1 MYMSEAPFTSPQKRP
16 IDLDGLMGMAYSS
29 EKALDV
35 PGDILQEI
43 LHGGLLTPK
52 LSSEPVDIT
61 AITSHNDSEG
71 KSTLGVEQFSEAVA
85 RFEVSSELGERTV
98 RLALDNGDSLE
109 LSHIMEIRQQE
120 PEEPSD
126 YAELIY
132 DTGGLVN
139 RVLSRESFSKLNS
152 EQQQLI
158 IQRLTERATTE
169 FDELLADS
177 EHCQAIVNIF
187 KQTEPIIADK
197 LAVFVPVVLEDGE
210 AKLLPKLH
218 IEMTHG
224 ATKTIVPFDQLAD
237 IDLIYHEQRDESQPF
252 DYLATFQDEWRSRS
266 IEAAE
271 YLLTDRAA
279 DLSQRN
285 ISAKRV
291 TKLMQAEASE
301 RCAQLI
307 ADENFLAEHM
317 LESGK
322 FHVEGKVFIHNNG
335 KWKKAPGKKHT
346 INAKPELH
354 CAEVEEKWRFGLR
367 LVPIDDN
374 SQADVFVVPNNTF
387 VTAFRR
393 STHEPH

>member
-1 MYMSEAPFTSPQKRP
+1 MSEAPFPSPQKRP
-16 IDLDGLMGMAYSS
+16 IVLDGLMDMAYNR
-29 EKALDV
+29 EATLDL
-35 PGDILQEI
+35 PDETLQTT
-43 LHGGLLTPK
+43 LNNQLFTPEV
-52 LSSEPVDIT
+52 LSKPVDIT
-61 AITSHNDSEG
+61 AITSHNNSDGEP
-71 KSTLGVEQFSEAVA
+71 TLGVEQFSEAIA

-98 RLALDNGDSLE
+98 RLALDNGDRLDV
-109 LSHIMEIRQQE
+109 SHIMEIRQQE

-126 YAELIY
+126 YAELVY

-139 RVLSRESFSKLNS
+139 RVLSRKSFNKLGP

-158 IQRLTERATTE
+158 IQRLTEKATRE

-197 LAVFVPVVLEDGE
+197 LAVFVPVILEDGE

-252 DYLATFQDEWRSRS
+252 DYLATFQDEWRSQS
-266 IEAAE
+266 IEAVE
-271 YLLTDRAA
+271 YLLTDAA
-279 DLSQRN
+279 TNLSQGDN
-285 ISAKRV
+285 SAEDI
-291 TKLMQAEASE
+291 AESMRTETAK
-301 RCAQLI
+301 RCAQLM

-317 LESGK
+317 LEAGK
-322 FHVEGKVFIHNNG
+322 FYVDGTFYTNNNG
-335 KWKKAPGKKHT
+335 EWQEMFDDLT

-354 CAEVEEKWRFGLR
+354 CEEISGQWRFGLR
-367 LVPIDDN
+367 LVPVDDN

-387 VTAFRR
+387 LTAFRR
-393 STHEPH
+393 LAKKPH

>member
-1 MYMSEAPFTSPQKRP
+1 MYMSEASFTSPQKRP
-16 IDLDGLMGMAYSS
+16 IDLGGLMDMAYTT
-29 EKALDV
+29 LDV
-35 PGDILQEI
+35 SDEALQTT
-43 LHGGLLTPK
+43 LNHQLFTPDLLSK
-52 LSSEPVDIT
+52 PVDIT
-61 AITSHNDSEG
+61 AITPHTNSEG
-71 KSTLGVEQFSEAVA
+71 EPTLGVEQFSEAVA

-109 LSHIMEIRQQE
+109 LSHIMEVRQQK

-126 YAELIY
+126 HAELVY

-139 RVLSRESFSKLNS
+139 RVLSRKSFSKLDP

-158 IQRLTERATTE
+158 IQRLTEKATRK

-177 EHCQAIVNIF
+177 EHCQATVDIF

-237 IDLIYHEQRDESQPF
+237 IDLIYHERRDESQPF

-266 IEAAE
+266 IEAVE
-271 YLLTDRAA
+271 YVLTDAA
-279 DLSQRN
+279 TNLSQGDN
-285 ISAKRV
+285 SAEDI
-291 TKLMQAEASE
+291 AESMRTETAKQ
-301 RCAQLI
+301 CAQLM
-307 ADENFLAEHM
+307 ADENFLTEHM
-317 LESGK
+317 LEPGE
-322 FHVEGKVFIHNNG
+322 FYVDGTFYTNNNG
-335 KWKKAPGKKHT
+335 EWQEMFDDLT

-354 CAEVEEKWRFGLR
+354 CEEVDEQWRFGLR

-387 VTAFRR
+387 LTAFRR
-393 STHEPH
+393 STHKPH

>member
-1 MYMSEAPFTSPQKRP
+1 MYMNEAPFTSPPKRP

-71 KSTLGVEQFSEAVA
+71 KSILGVEQFSEAVA

-98 RLALDNGDSLE
+98 RLALDNGDRLDV
-109 LSHIMEIRQQE
+109 SHIMEIRQQE

-126 YAELIY
+126 YAELVY

-139 RVLSRESFSKLNS
+139 RVLSRKSFNKLGP

-158 IQRLTERATTE
+158 IQRLTEKATRE

-252 DYLATFQDEWRSRS
+252 DYLAIFRDEWRSRS
-266 IEAAE
+266 IEAVE
-271 YLLTDRAA
+271 YVLTDAA
-279 DLSQRN
+279 TNLSQGDN
-285 ISAKRV
+285 SAEDIAESMR
-291 TKLMQAEASE
+291 TETAKL
-301 RCAQLI
+301 CAQLM
-307 ADENFLAEHM
+307 ADENFLTEHM
-317 LESGK
+317 LEPGE
-322 FHVEGKVFIHNNG
+322 FHIDGIFYADNDGEWQEMFDD
-335 KWKKAPGKKHT
+335 HT

-354 CAEVEEKWRFGLR
+354 CEEVSGQWRFGLR
-367 LVPIDDN
+367 LVPIDN
-374 SQADVFVVPNNTF
+374 SSQADVFVVPNNNF
-387 VTAFRR
+387 VTTFQR

>member
-1 MYMSEAPFTSPQKRP
+1 MSEAPFPSPRKQP
-16 IDLDGLMGMAYSS
+16 IVLDGLMDIAYSR
-29 EKALDV
+29 EDLPDET
-35 PGDILQEI
+35 LQKTLNNQLFTPE
-43 LHGGLLTPK
+43 LLSK
-52 LSSEPVDIT
+52 PVDIT
-61 AITSHNDSEG
+61 AITSHKNSDGEP
-71 KSTLGVEQFSEAVA
+71 TLRIEQFSEAVA
-85 RFEVSSELGERTV
+85 RVEASSELGERTV
-98 RLALDNGDSLE
+98 RLALDNGDRLDV
-109 LSHIMEIRQQE
+109 SHIMEIRQQE

-126 YAELIY
+126 YAELVY

-139 RVLSRESFSKLNS
+139 RVLSRKSFSELDP

-158 IQRLTERATTE
+158 IQRLTEKATTE

-177 EHCQAIVNIF
+177 EHCQAIVDIF

-197 LAVFVPVVLEDGE
+197 LAVFVPIVLEDGE

-224 ATKTIVPFDQLAD
+224 ATKTIIPFDQLAD

-252 DYLATFQDEWRSRS
+252 DYLATFQDKWRSQS
-266 IEAAE
+266 IEATE
-271 YLLTDRAA
+271 YLLADRAT

-285 ISAKRV
+285 LPAERI

-301 RCAQLI
+301 LCAQLM
-307 ADENFLAEHM
+307 ADENFLMEHM
-317 LESGK
+317 LE
-322 FHVEGKVFIHNNG
+322 
-335 KWKKAPGKKHT
+335 PGEFYVDGIFYADNDGEWQEMFDDHT

-354 CAEVEEKWRFGLR
+354 CEEVSGQWRFGLR
-367 LVPIDDN
+367 LVPIDD
-374 SQADVFVVPNNTF
+374 SSRADLFVVPNNTF

>member
-1 MYMSEAPFTSPQKRP
+1 MYMSEASFTSPQKRP
-16 IDLDGLMGMAYSS
+16 IDLDGLMGMAYTT
-29 EKALDV
+29 LDV
-35 PGDILQEI
+35 PDETLQTTLNNQLFTPE
-43 LHGGLLTPK
+43 LLSK
-52 LSSEPVDIT
+52 PVNIT
-61 AITSHNDSEG
+61 AITSHNNSDG
-71 KSTLGVEQFSEAVA
+71 KPTLGIEQFSEAVA

-109 LSHIMEIRQQE
+109 LSHIMEVRQQE

-374 SQADVFVVPNNTF
+374 SQADVFVVPNNIF

>member
-1 MYMSEAPFTSPQKRP
+1 MYMNEAPFTSPPKRP

-71 KSTLGVEQFSEAVA
+71 KSILGVEQFSEAVA

-98 RLALDNGDSLE
+98 RLALDNGDRLDV
-109 LSHIMEIRQQE
+109 SHIMEIRQQE

-126 YAELIY
+126 YAELVY

-139 RVLSRESFSKLNS
+139 RVLSRKSFNKLGP

-158 IQRLTERATTE
+158 IQRLTEKATRE

-210 AKLLPKLH
+210 AKLLPKLQ

-252 DYLATFQDEWRSRS
+252 DYLAIFRDEWRSRS
-266 IEAAE
+266 IEAVE
-271 YLLTDRAA
+271 YVLTDAA
-279 DLSQRN
+279 TNLSQGDN
-285 ISAKRV
+285 SAEDI
-291 TKLMQAEASE
+291 AESMRTETAK
-301 RCAQLI
+301 RCAQLM
-307 ADENFLAEHM
+307 ADENFLTEHM
-317 LESGK
+317 LKPGK
-322 FHVEGKVFIHNNG
+322 FYVDGIFYTDNNG
-335 KWKKAPGKKHT
+335 EWQETFDDYT
-346 INAKPELH
+346 INAKPELD
-354 CAEVEEKWRFGLR
+354 CEEISGQWRFGLR
-367 LVPIDDN
+367 LISADDS
-374 SQADVFVVPNNTF
+374 SQADVFVIPSDTF

>member
-1 MYMSEAPFTSPQKRP
+1 MYMSEAPFPSPRKQP
-16 IDLDGLMGMAYSS
+16 IVLDGLMDIAYSR
-29 EKALDV
+29 EDLPDET
-35 PGDILQEI
+35 LQET
-43 LHGGLLTPK
+43 LNNQLFTPELLSK
-52 LSSEPVDIT
+52 PVDIT
-61 AITSHNDSEG
+61 AITSHKNSDGEP
-71 KSTLGVEQFSEAVA
+71 TLGIEQFSEAVA

-98 RLALDNGDSLE
+98 RLALDNGDRLDV
-109 LSHIMEIRQQE
+109 SHIMEIRQQE

-126 YAELIY
+126 YAELVY

-139 RVLSRESFSKLNS
+139 RVLSRKSFNKLGP

-158 IQRLTERATTE
+158 IQRLTEKATRE

-177 EHCQAIVNIF
+177 EHYQAIVNIF

-252 DYLATFQDEWRSRS
+252 DYLATFQDEWRSQS
-266 IEAAE
+266 IGAVE

-285 ISAKRV
+285 ISAERV

-301 RCAQLI
+301 LCAQLM
-307 ADENFLAEHM
+307 ADENFLMEHM
-317 LESGK
+317 LKPGK
-322 FHVEGKVFIHNNG
+322 FYVDGIFYTDNNG
-335 KWKKAPGKKHT
+335 EWQEMFDDHT

-354 CAEVEEKWRFGLR
+354 CEEVSGQWRFGLR
-367 LVPIDDN
+367 LVPIDD
-374 SQADVFVVPNNTF
+374 SSRADLFVVPNNTF

>member
-1 MYMSEAPFTSPQKRP
+1 MDIAYNSREATL
-16 IDLDGLMGMAYSS
+16 DLPD
-29 EKALDV
+29 E
-35 PGDILQEI
+35 ILQTTLNNQLFTPE
-43 LHGGLLTPK
+43 LLSK
-52 LSSEPVDIT
+52 PVDIT
-61 AITSHNDSEG
+61 AITSHKNSDGEP
-71 KSTLGVEQFSEAVA
+71 TLGIEQFSEAVA

-98 RLALDNGDSLE
+98 RLALDNGDRLDV
-109 LSHIMEIRQQE
+109 SHIMEIRQQE

-126 YAELIY
+126 YAELVY

-139 RVLSRESFSKLNS
+139 RVLSRKSFNKLDP

-158 IQRLTERATTE
+158 IQRLTEKATRE
-169 FDELLADS
+169 FDGLLADS

-197 LAVFVPVVLEDGE
+197 LAVFAPVVLEDGE

-237 IDLIYHEQRDESQPF
+237 IDLIYPEQKNDDQSV
-252 DYLATFQDEWRSRS
+252 DYLATFQDEWRSQS
-266 IEAAE
+266 IEATE
-271 YLLTDRAA
+271 YLLADRAT

-285 ISAKRV
+285 LPAERI

-301 RCAQLI
+301 LCAQLM
-307 ADENFLAEHM
+307 ADENFLMEHM
-317 LESGK
+317 LE
-322 FHVEGKVFIHNNG
+322 
-335 KWKKAPGKKHT
+335 PGEFYVDGIFYADNDGEWQEMFDDHT

-354 CAEVEEKWRFGLR
+354 CEEVSGQWRFGLR
-367 LVPIDDN
+367 LVPIDD
-374 SQADVFVVPNNTF
+374 SSRADLFVVPNNTF

>member
-1 MYMSEAPFTSPQKRP
+1 MYMSEASFTSPPKRA
-16 IDLDGLMGMAYSS
+16 IDLDGLMGIAYNR
-29 EKALDV
+29 EATLDV
-35 PGDILQEI
+35 PDETLQTT
-43 LHGGLLTPK
+43 LNHQLFTPDLLSK
-52 LSSEPVDIT
+52 PVDIT
-61 AITSHNDSEG
+61 AMTSHPNSEG
-71 KSTLGVEQFSEAVA
+71 EPILGVEQFSEAVA

-98 RLALDNGDSLE
+98 RLE
-109 LSHIMEIRQQE
+109 LSRIMEIRQQE

-132 DTGGLVN
+132 DTGGLIN

-158 IQRLTERATTE
+158 IQRLTEKATTE

-177 EHCQAIVNIF
+177 EHCQAIVDIF
-187 KQTEPIIADK
+187 KQIEPIIADK

-237 IDLIYHEQRDESQPF
+237 IDLIYPEQENDDQSV
-252 DYLATFQDEWRSRS
+252 DYLATFQDEWRSQS
-266 IEAAE
+266 IQATE
-271 YLLTDRAA
+271 YLLNDRVT

-285 ISAKRV
+285 ISAERV

-301 RCAQLI
+301 LCAQLM

-322 FHVEGKVFIHNNG
+322 FHVDGIFYADNDGEWQEMFDD
-335 KWKKAPGKKHT
+335 HT

-354 CAEVEEKWRFGLR
+354 CEEVSGQWRFGLR
-367 LVPIDDN
+367 LVPIDDS
-374 SQADVFVVPNNTF
+374 SQANLFVVPNNTF

>member
-1 MYMSEAPFTSPQKRP
+1 MYMNEAPFTSPQKRQ
-16 IDLDGLMGMAYSS
+16 IDLGGLMGMAYSS

-71 KSTLGVEQFSEAVA
+71 KSMLGVEQFSEAVA

-98 RLALDNGDSLE
+98 RLALDNGDRLDV
-109 LSHIMEIRQQE
+109 SHIMEIRQQE

-126 YAELIY
+126 YAELVY

-139 RVLSRESFSKLNS
+139 RVLSRKSFNKLGP

-158 IQRLTERATTE
+158 IQRLTEKATRE

-252 DYLATFQDEWRSRS
+252 DYLAIFRDEWRSRS
-266 IEAAE
+266 IEAVE
-271 YLLTDRAA
+271 YVLTDAA
-279 DLSQRN
+279 TNLSQGDN
-285 ISAKRV
+285 SAEDI
-291 TKLMQAEASE
+291 AESMRTETAK
-301 RCAQLI
+301 RCAQLM
-307 ADENFLAEHM
+307 ADENFLTEHM
-317 LESGK
+317 LKPGK
-322 FHVEGKVFIHNNG
+322 FYVDGIFYTDNNG
-335 KWKKAPGKKHT
+335 EWQETFDDYT
-346 INAKPELH
+346 INAKPELD
-354 CAEVEEKWRFGLR
+354 CEEISGQWRFGLR
-367 LVPIDDN
+367 LISADDS
-374 SQADVFVVPNNTF
+374 SQADVFVIPSDTF

>member
-1 MYMSEAPFTSPQKRP
+1 MYMSEASFTSPQKRP
-16 IDLDGLMGMAYSS
+16 IDLDGLMGMAYTT
-29 EKALDV
+29 LDV
-35 PGDILQEI
+35 PDETLQTTLNNQLFTPE
-43 LHGGLLTPK
+43 LLSK
-52 LSSEPVDIT
+52 PVDIT
-61 AITSHNDSEG
+61 AITSHNNSDG
-71 KSTLGVEQFSEAVA
+71 KPTLGIEQFSEAVA

-109 LSHIMEIRQQE
+109 LSHIMEVRQQE

-169 FDELLADS
+169 FDKLLADS

-266 IEAAE
+266 IEAVE
-271 YLLTDRAA
+271 YVLTDAA
-279 DLSQRN
+279 TNLSQGDN
-285 ISAKRV
+285 SAEDI
-291 TKLMQAEASE
+291 AESMRTETAKQ
-301 RCAQLI
+301 CAQLM
-307 ADENFLAEHM
+307 ADENFLTEHM
-317 LESGK
+317 LEAGK
-322 FHVEGKVFIHNNG
+322 FYVDGTFYTDNNG
-335 KWKKAPGKKHT
+335 EWQEMFDDLT

-354 CAEVEEKWRFGLR
+354 CEEVDEQWRFGLR
-367 LVPIDDN
+367 LISADDS
-374 SQADVFVVPNNTF
+374 SQADVFVVPNDNF
-387 VTAFRR
+387 VTTFQRLA
-393 STHEPH
+393 H

>member
-1 MYMSEAPFTSPQKRP
+1 MSEASFTSPPKRP
-16 IDLDGLMGMAYSS
+16 IDLDGLMDMAYTT
-29 EKALDV
+29 LDV
-35 PGDILQEI
+35 PDEALQTT
-43 LHGGLLTPK
+43 LNHQLFTPDLLSK
-52 LSSEPVDIT
+52 PVDIT
-61 AITSHNDSEG
+61 AMTSHPNSEG
-71 KSTLGVEQFSEAVA
+71 EPILGVEQFSEAVA

-109 LSHIMEIRQQE
+109 LSRIMEIRQQE

-158 IQRLTERATTE
+158 IQRLTEKATTE

-177 EHCQAIVNIF
+177 EHCQAIVDIF

-197 LAVFVPVVLEDGE
+197 LAVFVPIVLEDGE

-237 IDLIYHEQRDESQPF
+237 IDLIYHEQKDESQPF

-266 IEAAE
+266 IEAVE
-271 YLLTDRAA
+271 YVLTDAA
-279 DLSQRN
+279 TNLSQGDN
-285 ISAKRV
+285 SAEDI
-291 TKLMQAEASE
+291 AESMRTETAK
-301 RCAQLI
+301 RCAQLM

-317 LESGK
+317 LEAGE
-322 FHVEGKVFIHNNG
+322 FYVDGTFYTDNNG
-335 KWKKAPGKKHT
+335 EWQEMFDDLT

-354 CAEVEEKWRFGLR
+354 CEEVDERWRFGLR
-367 LVPIDDN
+367 LVPIDDD
-374 SQADVFVVPNNTF
+374 SQADVFVVPNNNF
-387 VTAFRR
+387 LTAFQR
-393 STHEPH
+393 STHKPH

>member
-1 MYMSEAPFTSPQKRP
+1 MSEAPFASPQKRP
-16 IDLDGLMGMAYSS
+16 IDLDGLMDIAYTT
-29 EKALDV
+29 LDV
-35 PGDILQEI
+35 PDEALQTT
-43 LHGGLLTPK
+43 LNHQLFTPDLLSK
-52 LSSEPVDIT
+52 PVDIT
-61 AITSHNDSEG
+61 AITSHNNSDGEP
-71 KSTLGVEQFSEAVA
+71 TLGIEQFSEAVA

-98 RLALDNGDSLE
+98 RLALDNGDRLDV
-109 LSHIMEIRQQE
+109 SHIMEIRQQE

-126 YAELIY
+126 YAELVY

-158 IQRLTERATTE
+158 IQRLTEKATTE

-177 EHCQAIVNIF
+177 EHCQAIVDIF

-197 LAVFVPVVLEDGE
+197 LAVFVPIVLEDGE

-218 IEMTHG
+218 IELTHG

-237 IDLIYHEQRDESQPF
+237 IDLIYPEQENDDQSV
-252 DYLATFQDEWRSRS
+252 DYLATFQDEWRSQS
-266 IEAAE
+266 IQATE
-271 YLLTDRAA
+271 YLLNDRVT

-285 ISAKRV
+285 ISAERV

-301 RCAQLI
+301 LCTQLM
-307 ADENFLAEHM
+307 ADENFLTERM
-317 LESGK
+317 LEPGE
-322 FHVEGKVFIHNNG
+322 FYVDGIFYTDNNG
-335 KWKKAPGKKHT
+335 EWQETFDDYT
-346 INAKPELH
+346 INAKPELD
-354 CAEVEEKWRFGLR
+354 CEEISGQWRFGLR
-367 LVPIDDN
+367 LISADDS
-374 SQADVFVVPNNTF
+374 SQADVFVVPSNTF